1 MYIVHNLIYII
12 LVFDFLN
19 IQEINLLL
27 ADLHSREIT
36 STKGKTSFKS
46 LSAIIYFHTGIFVE
60 SFYPGTDEEYSTGR
74 NNCNKRYVANQILLY
89 LFKTISVNPNPNG
102 ERFWDVIPVSKSAI
116 EIHHP
121 IEISYDIAP
130 SKLVIYSTD
139 FMISELKRGKC
150 KAVWRADHIVIT
162 MYEERNVLEVPEWM
176 KKISRRK

>member
-60 SFYPGTDEEYSTGR
+60 SFYPGTDEEYTGGAGTR
-74 NNCNKRYVANQILLY
+74 KRYVVNQIIQY